1 MQIQGLKGFE
11 ILRFL
16 HAKILNPGG
25 PTPFFN
31 FTSFVAVGNTPPA
44 TFHSFPSPLASSVL
58 SWRLSMLSVYVQQL
72 HSFCQFPQK
81 ERNIMMDKRYLDQ
94 AFFFCFPETKIN
106 RSIFISRYLYTSTKL
121 DHISTH
127 RKPIISIRYLFAA
140 QKRYIECFICFFL
153 LKNNLSAYP

>member
-1 MQIQGLKGFE
+1 MCIQGLKGFE
-11 ILRFL
+11 IMSFL

-44 TFHSFPSPLASSVL
+44 TFHYFPSPLASPVL

-106 RSIFISRYLYTSTKL
+106 RSILFLGT
-121 DHISTH
+121 
-127 RKPIISIRYLFAA
+127 SIRQQSWTIFQPTGNLSFLFATCLPPRKGTLNA
-140 QKRYIECFICFFL
+140 LFVFF
-153 LKNNLSAYP
+153 Y